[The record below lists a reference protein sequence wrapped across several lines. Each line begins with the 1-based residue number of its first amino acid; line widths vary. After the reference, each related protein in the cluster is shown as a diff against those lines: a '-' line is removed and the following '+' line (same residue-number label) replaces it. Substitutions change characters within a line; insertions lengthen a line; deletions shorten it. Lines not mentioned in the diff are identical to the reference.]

1 MENNEIIKIIN
12 KLRKFTHNPNKY
24 KLNEDIINLINLTKA
39 NTYLTLSKINNILR
53 RYCAKEQKRELIL
66 LFNKMIKNYVL
77 KTIITTIKDFNDNNT
92 FELKRTEKRILDNI
106 KINGEKFNNI
116 EELLNVL
123 YEQYGNVEDLFRF
136 IDRNII
142 WRNTSE
148 GFEYWHDLHE
158 KIKEQY
164 YYIEITKLINIIDK
178 NALFDNNT

>member
-24 KLNEDIINLINLTKA
+24 KLNEDIINLINITKA

-92 FELKRTEKRILDNI
+92 FE
-106 KINGEKFNNI
+106 
-116 EELLNVL
+116 
-123 YEQYGNVEDLFRF
+123 
-136 IDRNII
+136 
-142 WRNTSE
+142 
-148 GFEYWHDLHE
+148 
-158 KIKEQY
+158 
-164 YYIEITKLINIIDK
+164 
-178 NALFDNNT
+178 

>member
-24 KLNEDIINLINLTKA
+24 KLNEDIINLTKA

-77 KTIITTIKDFNDNNT
+77 KTIITTIKDFSGNNT
-92 FELKRTEKRILDNI
+92 FKSKRTEKKILDNI